1 MLVSH
6 RRGRTGPAVDPVA
19 LLKREHEM
27 ILDQL
32 RMIEAI
38 LGPRSAG
45 RRRAENRP
53 EPDRETLRELLR
65 FFTSRVGVH
74 FKREAVLITTLR
86 RVLGCKPEERDQF
99 DTLLLEHRLL
109 RADAAG
115 IVKKLSGKA
124 ARASASGA
132 DPCGIRSF
140 VRQYRGHLACEE
152 RILYVLAAM
161 RLSAEQKLRVSRRM
175 LQV

>member
-1 MLVSH
+1 MVSQGH
-6 RRGRTGPAVDPVA
+6 GRTGPAVDPVA

-38 LGPRSAG
+38 LGPRSVG
-45 RRRAENRP
+45 RCRA

-86 RVLGCKPEERDQF
+86 RVLGRTPEAGDQF
-99 DTLLLEHRLL
+99 NTLLLEHRVL
-109 RADAAG
+109 RAEAVG
-115 IVKKLSGKA
+115 IVKKLGGKIPSSGN
-124 ARASASGA
+124 GA
-132 DPCGIRSF
+132 DPYGIRSF
-140 VRQYRGHLACEE
+140 VRHYRGHLACEE

-161 RLSAEQKLRVSRRM
+161 RLTADQKLRVSRRM